1 MKKNT
6 FLYIVIAVLVIA
18 LAGLGAL
25 NVRSLDKLASLQTKV
40 NKLQKSVQEV
50 SDSAAEL
57 SSKAD
62 QLDALYPDDP
72 TVSSAAAAASS
83 AEVQGPSAQEESTD
97 TSAASDSS
105 ESSGSKDS
113 SSSTQE
119 EGTLSPSSGSTFT
132 DNSDS
137 SMDNL
142 LNQVQSLLPTD
153 NGTWSVY
160 VCNLAKNT
168 EGTINDQQMQAASLI
183 KLYIMGAVYEDYDS
197 LSSKYSKDQLDN
209 ALNSMIT
216 VSDNDAANTLVNYL
230 GGGDDA
236 AGMARVNK
244 FCQDHGYT
252 STSMGRLLLADN
264 SNGDNYTSVKDCGKF
279 LKTIYQIDKG
289 TSTDDTLAGAEYM
302 YHLLK
307 MQTRTNKIPAQMPEG
322 VKVANK
328 TGELDT
334 VENDAGIIYDTAK
347 GIDLVVCFMSQ
358 DLNDTAA
365 AQNTIAQTF
374 HLRLLQRIKHRQK
387 RMTRQIRII
396 LFFSFFLPLLRRIS
410 PISQKILPAGSLSK
424 DTSEGNIHM
433 DLLCKFH
440 SFHSGPESPG
450 FLPENDGTWY
460 TDRHLPSP
468 GKLQKIPA

>member
-1 MKKNT
+1 MKNSKQKKP
-6 FLYIVIAVLVIA
+6 FLLYTIIIILALVILA
-18 LAGLGAL
+18 LGGLTL
-25 NVRSLDKLASLQTKV
+25 YSFQDLASLRSKV
-40 NKLQKSVQEV
+40 TDLQNTVQEI
-50 SDSAAEL
+50 S
-57 SSKAD
+57 
-62 QLDALYPDDP
+62 
-72 TVSSAAAAASS
+72 
-83 AEVQGPSAQEESTD
+83 D
-97 TSAASDSS
+97 TSAELISQAKELGSLNDQLESSNDSETDSSVDSSQDVQEEGTISPSHSS
-105 ESSGSKDS
+105 ESS
-113 SSSTQE
+113 
-119 EGTLSPSSGSTFT
+119 T
-132 DNSDS
+132 DES
-137 SMDNL
+137 
-142 LNQVQSLLPTD
+142 LNSLLAQIKPLLPQN

-264 SNGDNYTSVKDCGKF
+264 SKGDNYTSAKDCGKF

-289 TSTDDTLAGAEYM
+289 TATDNNDTLAGAEYM
-302 YHLLK
+302 YRLLK
-307 MQTRTNKIPAQMPEG
+307 MQTRKNKIPAQMPSE

-328 TGELDT
+328 TGELDH

-358 DLNDTAA
+358 DLNDTSA
-365 AQNTIAQTF
+365 AQNTIAQDS
-374 HLRLLQRIKHRQK
+374 RAIY
-387 RMTRQIRII
+387 
-396 LFFSFFLPLLRRIS
+396 
-410 PISQKILPAGSLSK
+410 GYYN
-424 DTSEGNIHM
+424 E
-433 DLLCKFH
+433 
-440 SFHSGPESPG
+440 
-450 FLPENDGTWY
+450 
-460 TDRHLPSP
+460 
-468 GKLQKIPA
+468 

>member
-25 NVRSLDKLASLQTKV
+25 NVRSLDKLTSLQTKV

-62 QLDALYPDDP
+62 QLDVLYPDDP
-72 TVSSAAAAASS
+72 TVASAAANAQTDSQTSS
-83 AEVQGPSAQEESTD
+83 D
-97 TSAASDSS
+97 ASDSDTQNS
-105 ESSGSKDS
+105 ADSNSQDSASADNKDS
-113 SSSTQE
+113 SSAAQE
-119 EGTLSPSSGSTFT
+119 EGTLSPSRGSSTFT

-137 SMDNL
+137 SMDNV

-168 EGTINDQQMQAASLI
+168 EGAINDQKMQAASLI

-197 LSSKYSKDQLDN
+197 LSTTYGKETLDN
-209 ALNSMIT
+209 NLNSMIT
-216 VSDNDAANTLVNYL
+216 VSDNDAANKLVNCL
-230 GGGDDA
+230 GGGDDV

-252 STSMGRLLLADN
+252 NTSMGRLLLADN

-279 LKTIYQIDKG
+279 LKTIYQMDKG
-289 TSTDDTLAGAEYM
+289 SAAEDTLAGAEYM

-307 MQTRTNKIPAQMPEG
+307 MQTRTNKIPAQLPEG

-347 GIDLVVCFMSQ
+347 GIDLVICFMSQ

-365 AQNTIAQTF
+365 AQNTIAQDS
-374 HLRLLQRIKHRQK
+374 RAIY
-387 RMTRQIRII
+387 
-396 LFFSFFLPLLRRIS
+396 
-410 PISQKILPAGSLSK
+410 GYYN
-424 DTSEGNIHM
+424 E
-433 DLLCKFH
+433 
-440 SFHSGPESPG
+440 
-450 FLPENDGTWY
+450 
-460 TDRHLPSP
+460 
-468 GKLQKIPA
+468 

>member
-25 NVRSLDKLASLQTKV
+25 NVRSLDKLASLQIKV
-40 NKLQKSVQEV
+40 NKLQKNVQEV

-57 SSKAD
+57 SRKAD
-62 QLDALYPDDP
+62 QLDVLYPDDP
-72 TVSSAAAAASS
+72 TVASAAANAQTDSQTSS
-83 AEVQGPSAQEESTD
+83 D
-97 TSAASDSS
+97 ASDSDTQNS
-105 ESSGSKDS
+105 ADSNSQDSASADNKDS
-113 SSSTQE
+113 SSAAQE
-119 EGTLSPSSGSTFT
+119 EGTLSPSRGSSTFT

-137 SMDNL
+137 SMDNV

-168 EGTINDQQMQAASLI
+168 EGAINDQQMQAASLI
-183 KLYIMGAVYEDYDS
+183 KLYIMGAVYEDYDK
-197 LSSKYSKDQLDN
+197 LSASYGKDSLDN
-209 ALNSMIT
+209 NLNSMIT

-230 GGGDDA
+230 GSGDDA

-279 LKTIYQIDKG
+279 LKTIYQQDKS
-289 TSTDDTLAGAEYM
+289 TSTEDPLAGAEYM

-307 MQTRTNKIPAQMPEG
+307 MQTRQNKIPAQMPDG

-347 GIDLVVCFMSQ
+347 GIDLVICFMSQ
-358 DLNDTAA
+358 DV
-365 AQNTIAQTF
+365 
-374 HLRLLQRIKHRQK
+374 
-387 RMTRQIRII
+387 
-396 LFFSFFLPLLRRIS
+396 
-410 PISQKILPAGSLSK
+410 K
-424 DTSEGNIHM
+424 DTSAAQSTIAEDSRAIYGYYN
-433 DLLCKFH
+433 
-440 SFHSGPESPG
+440 E
-450 FLPENDGTWY
+450 
-460 TDRHLPSP
+460 
-468 GKLQKIPA
+468 